1 MDGDN
6 SENDGWRCETIDKDD
21 SEGEMMMMRKCE
33 VAMRSMKVRI
43 CRVVD
48 NQLIDSK
55 ERIKRDGKSQGF
67 LGGASG

>member
-1 MDGDN
+1 
-6 SENDGWRCETIDKDD
+6 
-21 SEGEMMMMRKCE
+21 MMMMRKCE